1 MQRKAGQP
9 LQMGQANANST
20 AAMPQNAF
28 RVPFAS
34 TGRAVRSD
42 LCRLPKCVSEMN
54 VQQKVRPLERSQDC
68 VDGEFD
74 GESDGSLDDLAQR
87 RGISNHG
94 SNDSCYTT
102 KRNTRLEFDHYVSD
116 LDSTDS
122 GSEASKDRLR
132 REMKMLEEELEFPHS
147 VAEKLAPNTVVA
159 VRVSDVNAP
168 SKFWVQ
174 MQKYDEDLSKL
185 HDDLK

>member
-1 MQRKAGQP
+1 MQRKAGQA
-9 LQMGQANANST
+9 LGMGEANAKSSD
-20 AAMPQNAF
+20 AVPQNAF

-34 TGRAVRSD
+34 TNAMRSE
-42 LCRLPKCVSEMN
+42 LCRLPKCFSEMN
-54 VQQKVRPLERSQDC
+54 VQPKVRPLERSLDC
-68 VDGEFD
+68 VDGQFD
-74 GESDGSLDDLAQR
+74 GQFDGSIDDLAKL

-94 SNDSCYTT
+94 SNDSCHTT
-102 KRNTRLEFDHYVSD
+102 RDNTRLEFDHYVSD
-116 LDSTDS
+116 LDSADS
-122 GSEASKDRLR
+122 GSEASRDRLW
-132 REMKMLEEELEFPHS
+132 REMKMFEEELAFPQS

-185 HDDLK
+185 HDDLE